1 MGPYSRRALEHNNT
15 YEPNGM
21 RTSLRMIS
29 MARFPASDKTYL
41 YEIHRAICP
50 VPLTGA
56 RVDRNCDGPVVDV
69 LDGAR
74 DRIKSLGLS
83 SPIARELHFPVH
95 P

>member
-1 MGPYSRRALEHNNT
+1 MGPYSRRELEHNT
-15 YEPNGM
+15 YEPSEM

-29 MARFPASDKTYL
+29 MTRFSASDKTYL

-50 VPLTGA
+50 VSLTGA
-56 RVDRNCDGPVVDV
+56 RVDRNCDRPVVDV

-74 DRIKSLGLS
+74 DSIKSLGLS
-83 SPIARELHFPVH
+83 SPINRELHFPDH